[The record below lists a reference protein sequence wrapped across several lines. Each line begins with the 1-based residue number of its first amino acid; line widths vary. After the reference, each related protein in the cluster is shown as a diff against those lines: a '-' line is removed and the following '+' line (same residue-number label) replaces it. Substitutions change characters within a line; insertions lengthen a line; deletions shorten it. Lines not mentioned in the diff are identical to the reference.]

1 MRGDRKSGDTFINHA
16 VCEVASSSGFTV
28 TPLEERS
35 LQGCLSQFKE
45 CAEAHPNPQFPGS
58 EPKERRFSA

>member
-28 TPLEERS
+28 THSFRREVIAR
-35 LQGCLSQFKE
+35 LSVTV
-45 CAEAHPNPQFPGS
+45 
-58 EPKERRFSA
+58 